1 MSTAASAT
9 APHPSPRS
17 AEWVRAAR
25 LTRLLSWVSLF
36 WLAIEGTVA
45 IVAGVMAGSV
55 ALIAFGLDSAI
66 EGVASTVI
74 IWRFSGS
81 RLFSERAERRAQFLV
96 ALQFFIL
103 VPFITYEAVEKL
115 VAGAH
120 IETSWL
126 GIGLTIATLAIC
138 QPLGYAK
145 RRLGERLGSRATVGE
160 GTQNLLCGYMALA
173 VLGGLLANAFFGLW
187 WLDPIVALFI
197 AGVAL
202 REGRAA
208 LRGDDV
214 CCGSCGPALDTGS
227 TATSARDSTSPESTH
242 GRCRTLP
249 DVARVELRPPGA
261 GLTHEPDRGPP

>member
-9 APHPSPRS
+9 VARPASHS
-17 AEWVRAAR
+17 AEWQRVAR
-25 LTRLLSWVSLF
+25 LTRLLSWLSLF
-36 WLAIEGTVA
+36 WLGIEGVVA

-66 EGVASTVI
+66 EGVASVVI
-74 IWRFSGS
+74 IWRFSGP
-81 RLFSERAERRAQFLV
+81 RLFSDRAERRAQFLV
-96 ALQFFIL
+96 ALQFFLL

-115 VAGAH
+115 VTGGE

-145 RRLGERLGSRATVGE
+145 RRLGERLGSRATIGE

-173 VLGGLLANAFFGLW
+173 VLGGLVANALFGLW

-197 AGVAL
+197 VGVAL
-202 REGRAA
+202 REGRTA
-208 LRGDDV
+208 LRGDNP
-214 CCGSCGPALDTGS
+214 CCASC
-227 TATSARDSTSPESTH
+227 
-242 GRCRTLP
+242 
-249 DVARVELRPPGA
+249 
-261 GLTHEPDRGPP
+261 